1 MKSFFEQYGFVILA
15 TVVVIILIAMATPI
29 GGVVQNQVSNVA
41 TNFKSTESRYEA
53 YIDDGSY
60 KEGDAGNA
68 KRIAD
73 TLIGALE
80 NQKINFQNDDEVIAV
95 VVGKEYTKVLASG
108 LTQINGKTYYD
119 DQKEGE
125 NYKRVKELLKQKA
138 VNLDTLKNEGTLSSE
153 KYFYAIFMYTDGTV
167 KYGAGDQEGFEAY
180 KDDGRDL
187 ETHSKYW
194 REHGFNS
201 IEEALQN

>member
-15 TVVVIILIAMATPI
+15 AVVVIILIAMATPV
-29 GGVVQNQVSNVA
+29 GGVVRNQINNVA
-41 TNFKSTESRYEA
+41 INFKSTESKYEV

-95 VVGKEYTKVLASG
+95 IVGKEYTKVLASG

-125 NYKRVKELLKQKA
+125 NYKRVKDLLKQKA
-138 VNLDTLKNEGTLSSE
+138 VNLDTLKNEGTLNSE
-153 KYFYAIFMYTDGTV
+153 KYFYAIFMYADGTV
-167 KYGAGDQEGFEAY
+167 KYGVGDQEGFEAY
-180 KDDGRDL
+180 KNDGRDL
-187 ETHSKYW
+187 ETHSSYW

-201 IEEALQN
+201 IEEALQK